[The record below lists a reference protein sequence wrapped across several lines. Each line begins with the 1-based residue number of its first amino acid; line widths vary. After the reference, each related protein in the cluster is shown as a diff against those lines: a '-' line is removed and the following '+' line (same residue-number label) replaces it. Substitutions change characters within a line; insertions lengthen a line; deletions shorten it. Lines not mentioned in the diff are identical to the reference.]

1 MFRTPGAF
9 YSPNTLVM
17 RNTSKSPRPVQFN
30 LDPQETRLFLALA
43 RMASEH
49 NLNSIQLD
57 AIDEWLGSSHFP
69 SMYNLVK
76 KLSELE
82 QAKEILKEKKYSMS
96 LITLLDVLK
105 VLEEMDRYNTVE
117 MVFNDPHGRYAD

>member
-1 MFRTPGAF
+1 M
-9 YSPNTLVM
+9 SNTC
-17 RNTSKSPRPVQFN
+17 NSQRPVQFN
-30 LDPQETRLFLALA
+30 LDPQETKLFLALA

-49 NLNSIQLD
+49 NLNSIQLN

-69 SMYNLVK
+69 SMYNLIK

-117 MVFNDPHGRYAD
+117 MVFNDPHGRFAD

>member
-1 MFRTPGAF
+1 MFDTPGAF
-9 YSPNTLVM
+9 YSLKHSVM
-17 RNTSKSPRPVQFN
+17 SNMSKSPRPIQFN
-30 LDPQETRLFLALA
+30 LDPQETKLFLALA

-49 NLNSIQLD
+49 NLNAIQLD

-82 QAKEILKEKKYSMS
+82 QAKEILKDKKYAMS
-96 LITLLDVLK
+96 LITLLDVLQ

-117 MVFNDPHGRYAD
+117 MVFDDPHGRYAD